1 MRTSIN
7 EPMRGVYGDY
17 SKPQADAADFAAQN
31 QPEVR
36 YPKDIEEPGYPKD
49 QAQNTKVGGV
59 SIADI
64 QTAESDEYRLAREV
78 QLTLTAALFAIQN
91 PDTQSRRRSQLK
103 FLTVLVES
111 LLEEIDERYGL
122 LPESQKER
130 LFALA
135 DEASDT
141 LEQMP

>member
-1 MRTSIN
+1 VN
-7 EPMRGVYGDY
+7 EIQAQAVYGDN
-17 SKPQADAADFAAQN
+17 SKPQADPADFAAQN

-64 QTAESDEYRLAREV
+64 QTAESDGYRLAREV
-78 QLTLTAALFAIQN
+78 QLTLTAGLFAIKD
-91 PDTQSRRRSQLK
+91 PDTQSSRLSQLK

-111 LLEEIDERYGL
+111 LLEEINARYGI
-122 LPESQKER
+122 LPDSQTAR

-135 DEASDT
+135 EQASDI

>member
-1 MRTSIN
+1 MN
-7 EPMRGVYGDY
+7 EIQAQAVYGDD

-31 QPEVR
+31 H
-36 YPKDIEEPGYPKD
+36 

-64 QTAESDEYRLAREV
+64 QTAESDEYLLAREV
-78 QLTLTAALFAIQN
+78 QLTLTAGLFAIKD
-91 PDTQSRRRSQLK
+91 PDTQSRKRSQLK
-103 FLTVLVES
+103 FLTILVES
-111 LLEEIDERYGL
+111 LVEEIDKRYGL
-122 LPESQKER
+122 LPEIQKER

-135 DEASDT
+135 DQASDT